1 MMPGQRVLRDRLK
14 VAIDTTMVIYGRL
27 NTIKAEKSTVIGDGA
42 SHGKI
47 DHSQPPWN
55 APVVNLM
62 FDLHAWSRD
71 TEATLRRVL
80 NLSDLHRG
88 GSDENT
94 TWAVKSLS
102 NLAESV
108 EDPRVAELV
117 SWLEGW
123 SNRAQIILGER
134 DSPRRLPR
142 QPAEPEPFCP
152 YCTCHTLR
160 FWASRGVVRCVN
172 PTCRDGEG
180 LRPAAIMEYSVVAL
194 DWVLAWKDGTVG
206 LPTASV
212 LKREVA

>member
-1 MMPGQRVLRDRLK
+1 MMPDQRVLRDRLK
-14 VAIDTTMVIYGRL
+14 IAIDTTLVIYGRL
-27 NTIKAEKSTVIGDGA
+27 NLIKAEKSTVIGDGS

-62 FDLHAWSRD
+62 LDLHAWSRE
-71 TEATLRRVL
+71 TEAMLRRVL
-80 NLSDLHRG
+80 TMTSRYRG

-94 TWAVKSLS
+94 SWAITSLGA
-102 NLAESV
+102 LAESL

-117 SWLEGW
+117 AWLESWTGR
-123 SNRAQIILGER
+123 SQIVLGER

-142 QPAEPEPFCP
+142 KPSEPEPFCP
-152 YCTCHTLR
+152 YCECHTLR

-172 PTCRDGEG
+172 PACRDEAER
-180 LRPAAIMEYSVVAL
+180 RPAAVMEYSIIAM

-206 LPTASV
+206 LPTV
-212 LKREVA
+212 PKRKAA